1 MYDYL
6 KKLLSVAE
14 QFGDVTEVHCQ
25 ENGGLLGNRVTIY
38 GQTAAGREFELELT
52 VREKGEDA

>member
-6 KKLLSVAE
+6 KKLLAVAE

-25 ENGGLLGNRVTIY
+25 ENSGLFGNRVVIY

-52 VREKGEDA
+52 VKEKGEES